1 MSGATPIAALRVANE
16 AFLVASTI
24 ERCPKTMMLR
34 ELVMNALE
42 AADRAPA
49 GAKLVRIGTKLVD
62 GVAKLAIWNT
72 GPGMS
77 AAELHKICDLAS
89 SLRKES
95 GLDKNFG
102 MGAKVASLPS
112 NKLGVRYRSCRDG
125 AVSEV
130 MLVQR
135 DGIYGRHR
143 YDNAAA
149 GVAGEV
155 ADVTQQCT
163 FEGGYDLSFDWT
175 EVVLLGNRPAQNTA
189 VDPYDNDP
197 SVNSYWVSTY
207 LSQRFFRLPPGVAL
221 TFPSERPDETPVTF
235 MGIADRIDRFDRCQ
249 SISVMGNIRIH
260 YGYVDGVSPAA
271 NKSAASDLPEF
282 TGLAAIV
289 HRGELYALRGGSEWL
304 LDAPLYGF
312 PFGARNFSIFVE
324 LPDDYGVRP
333 EVYRQFLR
341 FSNGD
346 QRQVYLKDFAALV
359 RDARPEW
366 VREIIASYG
375 PPQVDYLGEVTSEL
389 QALLV
394 QLGVV
399 AEHRQLTPPRG
410 MERAPAT
417 PAAETRTPKPPA
429 STTFE
434 KPPEIICLHDP
445 ALIDERDLQGRAGRY
460 YGASHQLFINLTY
473 SAVSRLKA
481 QLELEFEA
489 APDVERR
496 EQVAQE
502 LSEWVVTRQVA
513 RALAHTLAKKSAGWQ
528 PEEVSRSQSPEA
540 LSIVAD
546 DCLALLG
553 PVRRRM
559 AETLGVPLP
568 GEAEALATSGQAI
581 WAARSA
587 AELADAQQAARKALL
602 TPTVN
607 PVPIL
612 LRLSSI
618 EAQRGN
624 LPAAHDW
631 AQKAIAARPSDAHP
645 HSHLADLLQRQGS
658 LEEAEDA
665 VRTAIEL
672 SSGNSSRFLIQHSSI
687 VAQRGDLSTALD
699 LARQAVTADPAAI
712 LTHHHLSILLTRSGF
727 LDEAEDAAREGLE
740 LGNDNPAR
748 LLRQLS
754 SIEAQRGNLP
764 AALDQAQLAIEADPS
779 DAWNFSHLA
788 NLFVQQRAFDE
799 AAQAVHQAL
808 GLHQGN
814 PANFLR
820 QVSSIEAQRG
830 NLAAALDWARQSLDV
845 NPGDPVSYQHLS
857 GLLQQNGELDEA
869 EQIARTGLDRVVG
882 NPSRLLR
889 QLSSIEAQRQN
900 LAAALDLA
908 RQSLDADPGD
918 PVSHQHLSG
927 LLQQNGE
934 LDEAEQVVR
943 AGLDRSVGNPSRLMR
958 QLSSIE
964 AQRRNLAAAL
974 GWARQSL
981 DADPADPVSY
991 QHLSGLLQQNGE
1003 LDEAEQVVRAGLDRR
1018 PADPSRLLRQLSSI
1032 EAQRRNLAAAL
1043 DWARQSL
1050 EANPRDS
1057 SSYHH
1062 LSALLQQNGELD
1074 EAERV
1079 ARAGLEV
1086 NA

>member
-1 MSGATPIAALRVANE
+1 MSGVTPIAALRVANE

-49 GAKLVRIGTKLVD
+49 GGKLVRIGTKLID

-95 GLDKNFG
+95 GLDRNFG

-125 AVSEV
+125 NVSEV

-135 DGIYGRHR
+135 DGVYGRHR
-143 YDNAAA
+143 YDTAAA

-155 ADVTQQCT
+155 ADATQQCT

-175 EVVLLGNRPAQNTA
+175 EVVLLGNRPGQNTA

-197 SVNSYWVSTY
+197 AMNADWVSTY
-207 LSQRFFRLPPGVAL
+207 LSQRFFCLPPSVTL
-221 TFPSERPDETPVTF
+221 TFPSEQLTDRPVTF
-235 MGIADRIDRFDRCQ
+235 TGIADRVDRFDRWQ
-249 SISVMGNIRIH
+249 SISVIGNITVH
-260 YGYVDGVSPAA
+260 FGYVASVPGAVNQTAA
-271 NKSAASDLPEF
+271 NGVPEF
-282 TGLAAIV
+282 AGLAAIV

-312 PFGARNFSIFVE
+312 PFGARNFSVFVE

-359 RDARPEW
+359 RNARPAW

-375 PPQVDYLGEVTSEL
+375 PPQVDYLGEVASEL

-417 PAAETRTPKPPA
+417 LAAEMRTPKPPA

-434 KPPEIICLHDP
+434 KPPEIICLQDP

-460 YGASHQLFINLTY
+460 YGASHQLFINLSY

-481 QLELEFEA
+481 QLELEFET
-489 APDVERR
+489 APDAERR

-513 RALAHTLAKKSAGWQ
+513 RALAYTLAKKSAGWQ

-559 AETLGVPLP
+559 AEMLGVQLP
-568 GEAEALATSGQAI
+568 AEAEALATSGQAI

-587 AELADAQQAARKALL
+587 GELADAQQAARKALL
-602 TPTVN
+602 RPTVN

-631 AQKAIAARPSDAHP
+631 AQKAIAAKPSDVHA

-658 LEEAEDA
+658 LEEAEEA
-665 VRTAIEL
+665 IRTAIEL
-672 SSGNSSRFLIQHSSI
+672 STGNSSRFLIQRSSI
-687 VAQRGDLSTALD
+687 VAQRGDLSAALD
-699 LARQAVTADPAAI
+699 LARQAVTADPTAVS
-712 LTHHHLSILLTRSGF
+712 THHHLSTLLSRSGL
-727 LDEAEDAAREGLE
+727 LDEAEDAARQGLE
-740 LGNDNPAR
+740 LGDGNPSH

-754 SIEAQRGNLP
+754 SIEARRGNLP
-764 AALDQAQLAIEADPS
+764 AALDQAQLA
-779 DAWNFSHLA
+779 
-788 NLFVQQRAFDE
+788 VE
-799 AAQAVHQAL
+799 AARLTL
-808 GLHQGN
+808 GASAISLICSFSSGPSMRRRRRFTEHLIFIRATP
-814 PANFLR
+814 PA
-820 QVSSIEAQRG
+820 SCGS
-830 NLAAALDWARQSLDV
+830 LA
-845 NPGDPVSYQHLS
+845 
-857 GLLQQNGELDEA
+857 
-869 EQIARTGLDRVVG
+869 
-882 NPSRLLR
+882 PSRR
-889 QLSSIEAQRQN
+889 NEATR
-900 LAAALDLA
+900 
-908 RQSLDADPGD
+908 RRRWIGR
-918 PVSHQHLSG
+918 G
-927 LLQQNGE
+927 
-934 LDEAEQVVR
+934 
-943 AGLDRSVGNPSRLMR
+943 SRLMPILMSQFPAAPLGPVANKMASWMR
-958 QLSSIE
+958 PNRLSVPDLTVRE
-964 AQRRNLAAAL
+964 AIQ
-974 GWARQSL
+974 
-981 DADPADPVSY
+981 
-991 QHLSGLLQQNGE
+991 
-1003 LDEAEQVVRAGLDRR
+1003 AGCC
-1018 PADPSRLLRQLSSI
+1018 
-1032 EAQRRNLAAAL
+1032 
-1043 DWARQSL
+1043 
-1050 EANPRDS
+1050 
-1057 SSYHH
+1057 
-1062 LSALLQQNGELD
+1062 
-1074 EAERV
+1074 V
-1079 ARAGLEV
+1079 T
-1086 NA
+1086 